1 MRKTL
6 LLLFLFI
13 YSESTPQSP
22 DSFYPIQIGNRY
34 VYEHWDQ
41 YLSCFPLNFLNYVVV
56 TVSTDTVFQ
65 NGKRYYK
72 FDGYWDS
79 KYTYQRVDSV
89 TRIVYFY
96 DIDSLKESMLDSL
109 LAKKDDHFNG
119 KRNVAA
125 HSVQPYVY
133 NHDTNFFMGQEREWK
148 GIFSDG
154 LIVASYQLTK
164 GIGLTHMSYCHHND
178 GVRWV
183 LKGAVING
191 QLIGDTTLT
200 SINTISSVIPS
211 QYKLY
216 NNYPNPFNPVTKIKF
231 DIRSQGKVSL
241 KVYDSVGRKILTLL
255 DKDMSPG
262 TYETSWNADKYSS
275 GVYFYRMETGNFTDT
290 KKMLLIK

>member
-56 TVSTDTVFQ
+56 TVSSDTVFQ

-72 FDGYWDS
+72 FDGYWDNHCR
-79 KYTYQRVDSV
+79 YQRVDSV
-89 TRIVYFY
+89 SQNVYYY
-96 DIDSLKESMLDSL
+96 DISSSSEFLLDSL
-109 LAKKDDHFNG
+109 LAKQSNIFNG
-119 KRNVAA
+119 KRNVNVGPPA
-125 HSVQPYVY
+125 YIF
-133 NHDTNFFMGQEREWK
+133 NHDTIFFMGQKREWK

-154 LIVASYQLTK
+154 TIVAEYQLTK
-164 GIGLTHMSYCHHND
+164 GIGLTLMSYCHHND

-241 KVYDSVGRKILTLL
+241 KVYDSVGRKIVTLL